1 MKGIHKKISFSI
13 NSNLFIKDPNSSE
26 LGRKILVIGINLIN
40 EIGYEQFTFKKLAIH
55 IETTEAS
62 IYRYFESKHNFI
74 LYLINWYWS
83 MVEYR
88 LMMSVMNIENPNE
101 KLKRALKVVTTI
113 PNEKDVLFFPEEFL
127 LKRIVV
133 NESAKIYFTKKVD
146 FENSLGA
153 FNVYKSIVAHI
164 SELINQVNPDYPYA
178 NMLVTT
184 LIETSNQQR
193 FFAEHLPRLT
203 TKSEEMDAIEQFTL
217 DLIDRLFQ

>member
-1 MKGIHKKISFSI
+1 MKNLLNKINFSV
-13 NSNLFIKDPNSSE
+13 NPHLYIKDPTSSE
-26 LGRKILVIGINLIN
+26 LGRNILDKGTKLID
-40 EIGYEQFTFKKLAIH
+40 EIGYEQFTFKKLANF

-88 LMMSVMNIENPNE
+88 MMMSVLNIENPKE
-101 KLKRALKVVTTI
+101 RLTRAIRVVIAI
-113 PNEKDVLFFPEEFL
+113 PNEKDVLFFPEEVL

-133 NESAKIYFTKKVD
+133 NESSKVYFTKNVD
-146 FENSLGA
+146 VENSLGA
-153 FNVYKSIVAHI
+153 FNVYKSIVTHI
-164 SELINQVNPDYPYA
+164 SEMINEVNPNYFYA

-203 TKSEEMDAIEQFTL
+203 TKSDDEDVIVQFSL
-217 DLIDRLFQ
+217 DLVNRVIK

>member
-1 MKGIHKKISFSI
+1 MKDLLNKINFSV
-13 NSNLFIKDPNSSE
+13 NSNLYIKDPTSSE
-26 LGRKILVIGINLIN
+26 LGRNILDKGTKLID
-40 EIGYEQFTFKKLAIH
+40 EIGYEQFTFKKLANF

-88 LMMSVMNIENPNE
+88 LMMNVLNIENPKD
-101 KLKRALKVVTTI
+101 KLVRAIKVVTAV
-113 PNEKDVLFFPEEFL
+113 PSEKDVLFFPEEIV
-127 LKRIVV
+127 LKKVVV
-133 NESAKIYFTKKVD
+133 NESSKIYFTKNVD

-164 SELINQVNPDYPYA
+164 VEMVKAVNPNYPFA

-193 FFAEHLPRLT
+193 FFAEHLPKLT
-203 TKSEEMDAIEQFTL
+203 TKSDDEDVIVQFSL
-217 DLIDRLFQ
+217 DLVNRVIQ